1 MEIALLERIINESWD
16 KNTCYPPL
24 SDEWNAQNP
33 ALGQC
38 AVTALVVQDYLGG
51 ELLYCRHNYHY
62 WNRLPDKE
70 EIDFTKEQFPKGT
83 IICLDE
89 IRLREHILNSQA
101 ANESKTPVRYF
112 ILKMRVDRRA
122 NL

>member
-1 MEIALLERIINESWD
+1 MEIALLERIIKKSWD
-16 KNTCYPPL
+16 KDTCYPPL
-24 SDEWNAQNP
+24 AYEWNAQNP

-51 ELLYCRHNYHY
+51 ELLYCKHNHHY
-62 WNRLPDKE
+62 WNRLLDKN

-89 IRLREHILNSQA
+89 IRSREHILNSQA
-101 ANESKTPVRYF
+101 AEESKTPERYSL
-112 ILKMRVDRRA
+112 LKMRVSRRA